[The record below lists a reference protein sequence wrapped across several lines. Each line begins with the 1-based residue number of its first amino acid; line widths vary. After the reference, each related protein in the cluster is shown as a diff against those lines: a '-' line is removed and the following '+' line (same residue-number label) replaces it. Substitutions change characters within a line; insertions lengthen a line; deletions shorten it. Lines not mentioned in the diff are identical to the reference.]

1 MLNQKKKTWFWNE
14 MPKRQLSLLGKYMWL
29 ERRSCDKTASEFWKI
44 LRSLFFTLCE
54 ERERG
59 GGEKRRQFI
68 LFFDFYENVCDTN
81 TPILLR
87 EGECKRELSEPFVLL
102 PFLNIHFYYQLMQQN
117 ACFRTIICMNTIN
130 PYCHLTFFDS
140 SESCLIHKQKGKEV
154 RCWSFLSFDDP
165 FYKMN

>member
-1 MLNQKKKTWFWNE
+1 M
-14 MPKRQLSLLGKYMWL
+14 
-29 ERRSCDKTASEFWKI
+29 
-44 LRSLFFTLCE
+44 RSLFFTLCE
-54 ERERG
+54 EGEERRG
-59 GGEKRRQFI
+59 GGREKRRQFI

-154 RCWSFLSFDDP
+154 RC
-165 FYKMN
+165 